1 MRVSIGLTNYS
12 WPEGPGRLA
21 DVAKAADDGGVD
33 TLWVPD
39 HLLQADPTATPDQR
53 EMYEAYTTLGYLA
66 AHTGRVRLGT
76 MVTAVTFREPALLVK
91 AVTTV
96 HALSGGRAWLGIGA
110 GYHEEEAH
118 AMGVPLPPVAE
129 RFDRLEE
136 TLRIARH
143 MWSGDES
150 PYEGTHYHLAR
161 PTSHPRPETRPRV
174 LIGGTGERRTLPL
187 VARYADACNVFDIP
201 DDGHTVRRKLS
212 VLARECE
219 KIARPYEEI
228 EKTLSTRLNPGES
241 ATSFTRRCE
250 QAAAWGIDHAVVI
263 TAGPWTPAN
272 LKTLT
277 TAVRQLR

>member
-1 MRVSIGLTNYS
+1 MEGRERPPRAAAADGRLAISVSIGLTNYS
-12 WPEGPGRLA
+12 S
-21 DVAKAADDGGVD
+21 
-33 TLWVPD
+33 
-39 HLLQADPTATPDQR
+39 
-53 EMYEAYTTLGYLA
+53 TLGYLA
-66 AHTGRVRLGT
+66 VHTGRVRLGT
-76 MVTAVTFREPALLVK
+76 MVTAVTFRESALLVK

-110 GYHEEEAH
+110 VYYEEEAH

-129 RFDRLEE
+129 LFDRLEE

-187 VARYADACNVFDIP
+187 VARYADACNASTSP
-201 DDGHTVRRKLS
+201 STVTPYAGSCPSWPGSARRSPAPTKRS
-212 VLARECE
+212 
-219 KIARPYEEI
+219 KKP
-228 EKTLSTRLNPGES
+228 LSTRLNPGES

-263 TAGPWTPAN
+263 TAGPWTHAP

-277 TAVRQLR
+277 TAVRALAGSP